1 MLCSPAPA
9 SPYARCRYAE
19 GLVEAV
25 DFMSRL
31 GVPMYITETGVADA
45 GDERRPVMIQTY
57 MEQVGL
63 PCGAG
68 RGSAGL

>member
-1 MLCSPAPA
+1 
-9 SPYARCRYAE
+9 
-19 GLVEAV
+19 VEAV